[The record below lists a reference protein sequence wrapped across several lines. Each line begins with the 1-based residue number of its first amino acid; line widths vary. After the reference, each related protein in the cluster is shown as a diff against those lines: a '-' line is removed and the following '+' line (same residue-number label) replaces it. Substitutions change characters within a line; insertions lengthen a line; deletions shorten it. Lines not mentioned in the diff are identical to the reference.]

1 MMIQIQGRINKMKS
15 DEERTNRHIQMA
27 RRQSDFIGK
36 MQMEKDRQREERM
49 RNAQEV
55 FEKEEKAR

>member
-1 MMIQIQGRINKMKS
+1 
-15 DEERTNRHIQMA
+15 MA